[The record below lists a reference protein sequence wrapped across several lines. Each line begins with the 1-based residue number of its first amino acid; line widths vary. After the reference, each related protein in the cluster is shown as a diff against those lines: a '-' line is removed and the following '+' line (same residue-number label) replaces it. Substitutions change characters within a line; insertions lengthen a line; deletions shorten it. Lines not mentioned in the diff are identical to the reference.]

1 MNLLDLFVFCCIII
15 IEARDCKSVNHVQ
28 IQWRY
33 SKIKSR
39 SLLSTYNKKRDFK
52 STNEPIGAITNGQD
66 SKDLRSFVVQ
76 KHDASRLHYDFRL
89 ESEDGVLKS
98 WAVPKGPSMSP
109 NVKRLAVMVE
119 DHPFDY
125 LHFEGT
131 IPRGNY
137 GAGSVIVW
145 DTGSYSV
152 KERLL
157 TQLQSGKISVELYGS
172 KLKGLFKLIRTRGE
186 NQWLLIKGR
195 DKYVSEDEPTL
206 ISPESIISGKSNWDI
221 ESETRASQSFKSI
234 GKKSISTKESFKK
247 KNNTETIRKIRPM
260 LAHPFEKAFD
270 SEDWVFEIKWD
281 GVRAIV
287 YKENNNIT
295 IQSRNGND
303 ITRLYPEIAIAVKKS
318 LRASKSTILDGEIVV
333 LNEKGIPDFHTH
345 QHRMHIQNQHE
356 IMSLS
361 VKNPATYYAFDI
373 LNENGKNVENLGYLQ
388 RRNILVSILKIND
401 TIRISEYI
409 EKKGTQILASS
420 KELNLEGIVAKHK
433 QSIYRE
439 GTRSRDWLKI
449 KNTRTQDCVVIGYSR
464 GLGSRVSHFGSLVL
478 AIYSI
483 KEKKLIFAGHAG
495 TGFNDRT
502 LEEIYLKIKPLE
514 TNSKPVDRIPYLNR
528 QTKWLKP
535 VLVAEVKFDDW
546 TPDGILRAPVFLRLR
561 YDKKPE
567 DCIIEADKPSRNL
580 SEVGN
585 EPKYIKKENARTKTS
600 HKNKSNGITKVAVTN
615 PDKVYWKATKQ
626 HPAYLKKDLIDY
638 YDKIGDVIFPHLEDR
653 PLSLSRYPNGIYG
666 KSFYQKDWDQK
677 KPEFVST
684 AKIHSEHR
692 GDSINYII
700 CNNKETILWVA
711 NLGCI
716 EIHPWYS
723 RIKDFKS
730 CSNSAKLYEEKC
742 GLNFPDFVVFDL
754 DPYIYSGK
762 EKKGEEPQYNIAGFK
777 ATVDI
782 AHELRDIFGDL
793 KINSYLKTSG
803 KSGLH
808 IYVPISNIYSYEQTK
823 NFSETIANIMLSR
836 FPKQITIEWNTSK
849 RKGKV
854 FFDYNQN
861 SRGKTIASAY
871 SVRPTVD
878 ATVSMPV
885 EWKKIDDILPTDFT
899 ITNAPDIIRHSDPW
913 REILSDKQDIGKLL
927 SEAQE
932 IA

>member
-1 MNLLDLFVFCCIII
+1 M
-15 IEARDCKSVNHVQ
+15 
-28 IQWRY
+28 
-33 SKIKSR
+33 
-39 SLLSTYNKKRDFK
+39 
-52 STNEPIGAITNGQD
+52 
-66 SKDLRSFVVQ
+66 RSFVVQ

-109 NVKRLAVMVE
+109 GVKRLAVMVE

-137 GAGSVIVW
+137 GAGTVIVW

-152 KERLL
+152 KEPLL

-172 KLKGLFKLIRTRGE
+172 KLKGLFKLIRTRRE
-186 NQWLLIKGR
+186 NQWLLIKSR
-195 DKYVSEDEPTL
+195 DRYVSEDEPTL
-206 ISPESIISGKSNWDI
+206 VSPESIVSGKSNLDI

-234 GKKSISTKESFKK
+234 GKKTISMKGSFKE
-247 KNNTETIRKIRPM
+247 KNNTEAVHKIRPM
-260 LAHPFEKAFD
+260 LAYPFEKAFD

-287 YKENNNIT
+287 YQDKNKIT

-303 ITRLYPEIAIAVKKS
+303 ITRLYPEIVIAIKKS
-318 LRASKSTILDGEIVV
+318 LRGSRSTILDGEIVV

-345 QHRMHIQNQHE
+345 QHRMHIQNPHE

-361 VKNPATYYAFDI
+361 VKNPATYYVFDI
-373 LNENGKNVENLGYLQ
+373 LKENGKNVENLGFLQ
-388 RRNILVSILKIND
+388 RRKILSSILKVNG

-433 QSIYRE
+433 QSVYKE
-439 GTRSRDWLKI
+439 GIRSRDWLKI
-449 KNTRTQDCVVIGYSR
+449 KNTKTQDCVVIGYSR

-478 AIYSI
+478 AVYSTE
-483 KEKKLIFAGHAG
+483 EKKLIFAGHAG
-495 TGFNDRT
+495 TGFNDRA
-502 LEEIYLKIKPLE
+502 LEEIYFKIKPLE
-514 TNSKPVDRIPYLNR
+514 TNSKPIDRIPYLNR

-546 TPDGILRAPVFLRLR
+546 TRDGILRAPVFLRLR
-561 YDKKPE
+561 DDKKPE
-567 DCIIEADKPSRNL
+567 DCIIEADKPISNL

-585 EPKYIKKENARTKTS
+585 EPKSTKQEKGSTKTS
-600 HKNKSNGITKVAVTN
+600 QKDKSNGISRVAVTN
-615 PDKVYWKATKQ
+615 PDKVYWKATRQ
-626 HPAYLKKDLIDY
+626 HPAYIKKDLIDY

-692 GDSINYII
+692 RDSIKYII

-716 EIHPWYS
+716 EMHPWYS

-730 CSNSAKLYEEKC
+730 CSSSAKLYEEKC
-742 GLNFPDFVVFDL
+742 GLNFPDFIVFDL

-762 EKKGEEPQYNIAGFK
+762 EKKDEEPQYNIAGFK

-782 AHELRDIFGDL
+782 AHELRDIFRDL
-793 KINSYLKTSG
+793 KINSYIKTSG

-836 FPKQITIEWNTSK
+836 FPKKITLEWNTSK

-861 SRGKTIASAY
+861 ARGKTIASAY
-871 SVRPTVD
+871 SVRPTAD

-885 EWKKIDDILPTDFT
+885 EWKKIDEILPTDFT
-899 ITNAPDIIRHSDPW
+899 IRNVPDVIKHADPW
-913 REILSDKQDIGKLL
+913 RKMLSDKQDIGKLL
-927 SEAQE
+927 SEVQST
-932 IA
+932 